1 MRSSAS
7 IIDDISTIFSTRYE
21 DYFELLYDET
31 DSVTDIYNPPIFI
44 LDQQVVGF
52 ITNKQLFDQASKYAK
67 YNIMVKYFND
77 MEIGVE
83 DIIPF
88 EDIIETDNTKEN
100 YFYLPMLI
108 FILDKYVKMFIS
120 PNNEL

>member
-52 ITNKQLFDQASKYAK
+52 ITNKQLFDQTSKYAK